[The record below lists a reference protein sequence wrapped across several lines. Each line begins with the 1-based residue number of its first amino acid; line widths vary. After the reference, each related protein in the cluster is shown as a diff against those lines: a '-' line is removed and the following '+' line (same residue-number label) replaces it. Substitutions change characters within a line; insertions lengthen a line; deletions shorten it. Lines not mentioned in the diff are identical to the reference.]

1 MRRAF
6 TLLELVI
13 SVTLTL
19 FLFVVMINVIN
30 SLKNT
35 EKSLNIKKDYFIKTI
50 YYDIMNAKKIS
61 IVKGLDNN
69 FNRIYLKTA
78 NSLYGF
84 IEPYVLWVVKGRNL
98 YRIESKD
105 VINLPGEF
113 KHFDEFSKNVKIF
126 RVYEKKGKYLVF
138 LKDKK
143 DRYFEFVKGKK

>member
-1 MRRAF
+1 MKKSF
-6 TLLELVI
+6 TLIELII
-13 SVTLTL
+13 SITLTL
-19 FLFVVMINVIN
+19 FLFVVIVNVIN
-30 SLKNT
+30 SLKTAKNSIK
-35 EKSLNIKKDYFIKTI
+35 EKRDYFVKTI

-69 FNRIYLKTA
+69 FNRVYLKTT

-84 IEPYVLWVVKGRNL
+84 IEPYVLWVVKGKNL
-98 YRIESKD
+98 YRIESKN

-113 KHFDEFSKNVKIF
+113 KYFDEFSKNVKIF

-143 DRYFEFVKGKK
+143 EKYFEFVKGKK